1 MALFSACGR
10 AFSAANFPRL
20 PIKRIDMKPP
30 LLDIAWLNGRETVTE
45 SELSR
50 VCAMSSSELDELV
63 DYGALAPMNTAQPER
78 IFSAKCVMPLRT
90 ASQLRHDFVLDLF
103 TVAML
108 LGYLSR
114 IESLERQL
122 RSLPRALPCRLS
134 QAPGPPTNI

>member
-1 MALFSACGR
+1 M
-10 AFSAANFPRL
+10 
-20 PIKRIDMKPP
+20 MPP
-30 LLDIAWLNGRETVTE
+30 LLDITWMNGKETVTE

-50 VCAMSSSELDELV
+50 ICAMSRYELV
-63 DYGALAPMNTAQPER
+63 DYGALEPMDTAYPER

-114 IESLERQL
+114 IDSLEQQL
-122 RSLPRALPCRLS
+122 RALPFTLPFRLS
-134 QAPGPPTNI
+134 QAPVSITNI

>member
-1 MALFSACGR
+1 
-10 AFSAANFPRL
+10 
-20 PIKRIDMKPP
+20 MKPP

-45 SELSR
+45 SELSS
-50 VCAMSSSELDELV
+50 VCAMSRSELDELV

-90 ASQLRHDFVLDLF
+90 ASQLRCDFDLDLF

-114 IESLERQL
+114 IELLERQL
-122 RSLPRALPCRLS
+122 RSLSGGLLCGLS
-134 QAPGPPTNI
+134 QSTGLTTNI